1 MNVDE
6 ILSSAINNLMDK
18 RLDVAIELL
27 EQLYVQRPTLIGHS
41 ELEAV
46 KNDYQLM
53 VDYMERGFTDDKRA
67 SLYLSLLQR
76 LYRVAADL
84 EISWRCKN
92 VIVYVDAFRIS
103 DHLNTS
109 HDFIR
114 SVLESF
120 VSDVAMLSLLPE
132 AERTEKA
139 KDLYDRHQVFVN
151 RLFNTLWTSCQWSDD
166 DCAFYTGLMLSPMV
180 DVVDQQLLVSAVTL
194 GAMNQFDI
202 NKFKALT
209 TVYQQ
214 STDERVRQR
223 ALVGWVLSVF
233 EGMDIFP
240 EQDEIIRK
248 LCENKDTIRELYTL
262 QIQFFYSQDT
272 EKDNEKLQ
280 RDIMPYLVE
289 GSNITIGRLGIVEKE
304 EDSLENILNQDAED
318 KRMEQMEEKV
328 RKMMEMQK
336 QGSDIYFGGFRQMKR
351 FPFFNDL
358 ANWFTPFY
366 IDHPALRTTI
376 ERIGQPNILET
387 ITNQGNFCESD
398 KYSLAFAMESIINQ
412 IPGNIKE
419 MMGSEGAFAPMGT
432 TLDKSN
438 PTYICRAYIQDLYRF
453 FRLYRSS
460 NELINPFID
469 NHKSSFVADTFFF
482 VYKSFIGTGL
492 DEYKMRLALY
502 LYKHKNMDKLVE
514 LMSTFHVEDAN
525 YNILMGYINLYFGKP
540 DVAYQ
545 IFNMVLQEDTEN
557 QWALKGMARAAMDCE
572 DYNTAEH
579 TYSQLLRLEPDNINY
594 AVKRCVTLLKTERY
608 AEAREELFRLD
619 YQYPDNMNVK
629 RVFAG
634 RMLLDKSLDKA
645 SQLYDRILS
654 DAPMAEDYLNS
665 GYCWWAK
672 GNIGQAKN
680 SFQAWITMTKGNK
693 DRLLE
698 EIRNDQKVLDL
709 YGITEIDCLLMVNLI
724 K

>member
-1 MNVDE
+1 
-6 ILSSAINNLMDK
+6 MDK

-166 DCAFYTGLMLSPMV
+166 DCAFYAELMLSPMV

-240 EQDEIIRK
+240 EQDKIIRK
-248 LCENKDTIRELYTL
+248 LCENKDTIRELYAL

-280 RDIMPYLVE
+280 RDIMPYLVD

-376 ERIGQPNILET
+376 ERIGQPNILQT

-572 DYNTAEH
+572 DYDTAEH

-629 RVFAG
+629 RVFAWT
-634 RMLLDKSLDKA
+634 MLLDKSLDKA
-645 SQLYDRILS
+645 SQLYDLILA

>member
-166 DCAFYTGLMLSPMV
+166 DCAFYAGLMLSPMV

-376 ERIGQPNILET
+376 ERIGQPNILQT

-419 MMGSEGAFAPMGT
+419 MMGSEGVFDPMGT

-572 DYNTAEH
+572 DYDTAEH

-629 RVFAG
+629 RVFAWM
-634 RMLLDKSLDKA
+634 MLLDKSLDKA

>member
-18 RLDVAIELL
+18 RLDLAIEVL

-166 DCAFYTGLMLSPMV
+166 DCEFYTGLMLSPMV
-180 DVVDQQLLVSAVTL
+180 DIVDQQLLVSAVTL

-376 ERIGQPNILET
+376 ERIGQPNILQT

-572 DYNTAEH
+572 DYDTAEH

-629 RVFAG
+629 RVFAWT
-634 RMLLDKSLDKA
+634 MLLDKSLDKA
-645 SQLYDRILS
+645 SQLYDLILA

-665 GYCWWAK
+665 GYCWWAQ

>member
-166 DCAFYTGLMLSPMV
+166 DSEFYAGLMLSPMV

-240 EQDEIIRK
+240 EQDKIIRK
-248 LCENKDTIRELYTL
+248 LCENKDTIRELYAL

-280 RDIMPYLVE
+280 RDIMPYLVD

-376 ERIGQPNILET
+376 ERIGQPNILQT

-419 MMGSEGAFAPMGT
+419 MMGSEGVFEPMGT

-572 DYNTAEH
+572 DYDTAEH

-629 RVFAG
+629 RVFAWT
-634 RMLLDKSLDKA
+634 MLLDKSLDKA
-645 SQLYDRILS
+645 SQLYDRILA

>member
-18 RLDVAIELL
+18 RLDLAIELL

-248 LCENKDTIRELYTL
+248 LCESKDTIRELYTL

-376 ERIGQPNILET
+376 ERIGQPNILQT

-419 MMGSEGAFAPMGT
+419 MMGSEGVFDPMGT

-572 DYNTAEH
+572 DYDTAEH

-629 RVFAG
+629 RVFAWT
-634 RMLLDKSLDKA
+634 MLLDKSLDKA
-645 SQLYDRILS
+645 SQLYDRILA

>member
-376 ERIGQPNILET
+376 ERIGQPNILQT

-419 MMGSEGAFAPMGT
+419 MMGSEGVFDPMGT

-572 DYNTAEH
+572 DYDTAEH

-629 RVFAG
+629 RVFAWM
-634 RMLLDKSLDKA
+634 MLLDKSLDKA
-645 SQLYDRILS
+645 SQLYDLILA

>member
-166 DCAFYTGLMLSPMV
+166 DCAFYAGLMLSPMV

-248 LCENKDTIRELYTL
+248 LYENKDTIRELYAL

-412 IPGNIKE
+412 IPENIKE
-419 MMGSEGAFAPMGT
+419 MMGSEGVFDPMGT

-572 DYNTAEH
+572 DYDTAEH

-629 RVFAG
+629 RVFAWT
-634 RMLLDKSLDKA
+634 MLLDKSLDKA
-645 SQLYDRILS
+645 SQLYDRILA

-665 GYCWWAK
+665 GYCWWAQ

>member
-166 DCAFYTGLMLSPMV
+166 DCAFYTELMLSPMV

-248 LCENKDTIRELYTL
+248 LCENKDTIRELYAL

-280 RDIMPYLVE
+280 RDIMPYLVD

-376 ERIGQPNILET
+376 ERIGQPNILQT

-419 MMGSEGAFAPMGT
+419 MMGSEGVFDPMGT

-514 LMSTFHVEDAN
+514 LMSTFHVEDTN

-572 DYNTAEH
+572 DYDTAEH

-629 RVFAG
+629 RVFAWT
-634 RMLLDKSLDKA
+634 MLLDKSLDKA

>member
-280 RDIMPYLVE
+280 RDIMPYLVD

-376 ERIGQPNILET
+376 ERIGQPNILQT

-419 MMGSEGAFAPMGT
+419 MMGSEGVFDPMGT

-572 DYNTAEH
+572 DYDTAEH

-629 RVFAG
+629 RVFAWM
-634 RMLLDKSLDKA
+634 MLLDKSLDKA

-665 GYCWWAK
+665 GYCWWAQ

>member
-139 KDLYDRHQVFVN
+139 KDLYDRHQVFIN

-180 DVVDQQLLVSAVTL
+180 DIVDQQLLVSAVTL

-514 LMSTFHVEDAN
+514 LMSTFHVEDTN

-572 DYNTAEH
+572 DYDTAEH

-629 RVFAG
+629 RVFAWT
-634 RMLLDKSLDKA
+634 MLLDKSLDKA

>member
-18 RLDVAIELL
+18 RLDLAIELL

-41 ELEAV
+41 ELETV

-166 DCAFYTGLMLSPMV
+166 DCAFYAGLMLSPMV

-240 EQDEIIRK
+240 EQDKIIRK
-248 LCENKDTIRELYTL
+248 LCENKDTIRELYAL

-280 RDIMPYLVE
+280 RDIMPYLVD

-387 ITNQGNFCESD
+387 ITNQGDFCESD

-572 DYNTAEH
+572 DYDTAEH

-629 RVFAG
+629 RVFAWM
-634 RMLLDKSLDKA
+634 MLLDKSLDKA

-665 GYCWWAK
+665 GYCWWAQ

-680 SFQAWITMTKGNK
+680 SFQTWITVTKGNK

>member
-139 KDLYDRHQVFVN
+139 KDLYDRHQVFIN
-151 RLFNTLWTSCQWSDD
+151 RLFNSLWTSCQWSDD
-166 DCAFYTGLMLSPMV
+166 DSEFYAGLMLSPMV

-240 EQDEIIRK
+240 EQDKIIRK

-280 RDIMPYLVE
+280 RDIMPYLVD

-376 ERIGQPNILET
+376 ERIGQPNILQT

-514 LMSTFHVEDAN
+514 LMSTFHVEDTN

-572 DYNTAEH
+572 DYDTAEH

-629 RVFAG
+629 RVFAWT
-634 RMLLDKSLDKA
+634 MLLDKSLDKA
-645 SQLYDRILS
+645 SQLYERILS

>member
-376 ERIGQPNILET
+376 ERIGQPNILQT

-572 DYNTAEH
+572 DYDTAEH

-629 RVFAG
+629 RVFAWT
-634 RMLLDKSLDKA
+634 MLLDKSLDKA
-645 SQLYDRILS
+645 SQLYDLILS

-709 YGITEIDCLLMVNLI
+709 YSITEIDCLLMVNLI

>member
-18 RLDVAIELL
+18 RLDLAIELL

-132 AERTEKA
+132 SERTEKA

-166 DCAFYTGLMLSPMV
+166 DSEFYAGLMLSPMV

-240 EQDEIIRK
+240 EQDKIIRK
-248 LCENKDTIRELYTL
+248 LCENKDTIRELYAL

-280 RDIMPYLVE
+280 RDIMPYLVD

-412 IPGNIKE
+412 IPENIKE
-419 MMGSEGAFAPMGT
+419 MMGSEGVFDPMGT

-572 DYNTAEH
+572 DYDTAEH

-629 RVFAG
+629 RVFAWM
-634 RMLLDKSLDKA
+634 MLLDKSLDKA

-665 GYCWWAK
+665 GYCWWAQ

>member
-41 ELEAV
+41 KLEAV

-280 RDIMPYLVE
+280 RDIMPYLVD

-376 ERIGQPNILET
+376 ERIGQPNILQT

-419 MMGSEGAFAPMGT
+419 MMGSEGAFDPMGT

-572 DYNTAEH
+572 DYDTAEH

-629 RVFAG
+629 RVFAWT
-634 RMLLDKSLDKA
+634 MLLDKSLDKA
-645 SQLYDRILS
+645 SQLYDLILS

>member
-18 RLDVAIELL
+18 RLDLAIEVL

-139 KDLYDRHQVFVN
+139 KDLYDRHQVFIN

-514 LMSTFHVEDAN
+514 LMSTFHVEDTN

-572 DYNTAEH
+572 DYDTAEH

-629 RVFAG
+629 RVFAWT
-634 RMLLDKSLDKA
+634 MLLDKSLDKA

>member
-139 KDLYDRHQVFVN
+139 KDLYDRHQVFIN

-572 DYNTAEH
+572 DYDTAEH

-629 RVFAG
+629 RVFAWT
-634 RMLLDKSLDKA
+634 MLLDKSLDKA
-645 SQLYDRILS
+645 SQLYDLILS

>member
-166 DCAFYTGLMLSPMV
+166 DCEFYTGLMLSPMV
-180 DVVDQQLLVSAVTL
+180 DIVDQQLLVSAVTL

-376 ERIGQPNILET
+376 ERIGQPNILQT

-572 DYNTAEH
+572 DYDTAEH

-629 RVFAG
+629 RVFAWT
-634 RMLLDKSLDKA
+634 MLLDKSLDKA
-645 SQLYDRILS
+645 SQLYDLILS

>member
-572 DYNTAEH
+572 DYDTAEH

-629 RVFAG
+629 RVFAWT
-634 RMLLDKSLDKA
+634 MLLDKSLDKA
-645 SQLYDRILS
+645 SQLYDLILS

>member
-248 LCENKDTIRELYTL
+248 LCENKDTIWELYTL

-376 ERIGQPNILET
+376 ERIGQPNILQT

-514 LMSTFHVEDAN
+514 LMSTFHVEDTN

-572 DYNTAEH
+572 DYDTAEH

-629 RVFAG
+629 RVFAWT
-634 RMLLDKSLDKA
+634 MLLDKSLDKA

>member
-18 RLDVAIELL
+18 RLDLAIDLL

-67 SLYLSLLQR
+67 ALYLSLLQR

-166 DCAFYTGLMLSPMV
+166 DCAFYAGLMLSPMV

-240 EQDEIIRK
+240 EQDKIIRK
-248 LCENKDTIRELYTL
+248 LCENKDTIRELYAL

-376 ERIGQPNILET
+376 ERIGQPNILQT

-514 LMSTFHVEDAN
+514 LMSTFHVEDTN

-572 DYNTAEH
+572 DYDTAEH
-579 TYSQLLRLEPDNINY
+579 TYSQLLRLDPDNINY

-629 RVFAG
+629 RVFAWT
-634 RMLLDKSLDKA
+634 MLLDKSLDKA
-645 SQLYDRILS
+645 SQLYDRILA

>member
-1 MNVDE
+1 
-6 ILSSAINNLMDK
+6 
-18 RLDVAIELL
+18 
-27 EQLYVQRPTLIGHS
+27 
-41 ELEAV
+41 
-46 KNDYQLM
+46 
-53 VDYMERGFTDDKRA
+53 
-67 SLYLSLLQR
+67 
-76 LYRVAADL
+76 
-84 EISWRCKN
+84 
-92 VIVYVDAFRIS
+92 
-103 DHLNTS
+103 
-109 HDFIR
+109 
-114 SVLESF
+114 
-120 VSDVAMLSLLPE
+120 
-132 AERTEKA
+132 
-139 KDLYDRHQVFVN
+139 
-151 RLFNTLWTSCQWSDD
+151 
-166 DCAFYTGLMLSPMV
+166 MLSPMV
-180 DVVDQQLLVSAVTL
+180 DIVDQQLLVSAVTL

-358 ANWFTPFY
+358 ANWFNPFY

-376 ERIGQPNILET
+376 ERIGQPNILQT

-419 MMGSEGAFAPMGT
+419 MMGSEGVFDPMGT

-492 DEYKMRLALY
+492 DEYKMHLALY

-557 QWALKGMARAAMDCE
+557 QWALKGMARTAMDCE
-572 DYNTAEH
+572 DYDTAEH

-594 AVKRCVTLLKTERY
+594 AVKRCVTLLKTEHY

-629 RVFAG
+629 RVFAWT
-634 RMLLDKSLDKA
+634 MLLDKSLDKA
-645 SQLYDRILS
+645 SQLYDRILA

>member
-109 HDFIR
+109 HNFIR

-180 DVVDQQLLVSAVTL
+180 DIVDQQLLVSAVTL

-280 RDIMPYLVE
+280 RDIMPYLVD

-514 LMSTFHVEDAN
+514 LMSTFHVEDTN

-572 DYNTAEH
+572 DYDTAEH

-629 RVFAG
+629 RVFAWT
-634 RMLLDKSLDKA
+634 MLLDKSLDKA

>member
-18 RLDVAIELL
+18 RLDLAIELL

-240 EQDEIIRK
+240 EQDKIIRK
-248 LCENKDTIRELYTL
+248 LCENKDTIRELYAL

-280 RDIMPYLVE
+280 RDIMPYLVD

-376 ERIGQPNILET
+376 ERIGQPNILQT

-572 DYNTAEH
+572 DYDTAEH

-629 RVFAG
+629 RVFAWT
-634 RMLLDKSLDKA
+634 MLLDKSLDKA
-645 SQLYDRILS
+645 SQLYDLILS

-665 GYCWWAK
+665 GYCWWAQ

>member
-18 RLDVAIELL
+18 RLDLAIELL

-376 ERIGQPNILET
+376 ERIGQPNILQT

-419 MMGSEGAFAPMGT
+419 MMGSEGVFEPMGT

-572 DYNTAEH
+572 DYDTAEH

-629 RVFAG
+629 RVFAWT
-634 RMLLDKSLDKA
+634 MLLDKSLDKA

>member
-1 MNVDE
+1 
-6 ILSSAINNLMDK
+6 MDK
-18 RLDVAIELL
+18 RLDLAIDLL

-166 DCAFYTGLMLSPMV
+166 DCAFYAGLMLSPMV

-419 MMGSEGAFAPMGT
+419 MMGSEGVFDPMGT

-514 LMSTFHVEDAN
+514 LMSTFHVEDTN

-572 DYNTAEH
+572 DYDTAEH

-629 RVFAG
+629 RVFAWT
-634 RMLLDKSLDKA
+634 MLLDKSLDKA
-645 SQLYDRILS
+645 SQLYDRILA

>member
-139 KDLYDRHQVFVN
+139 KDLYDRHQVFIN

-514 LMSTFHVEDAN
+514 LMSTFHVEDTN

-572 DYNTAEH
+572 DYDTAEH

-629 RVFAG
+629 RVFAWT
-634 RMLLDKSLDKA
+634 MLLDKSLDKA

>member
-18 RLDVAIELL
+18 RLDLAIEVL

-166 DCAFYTGLMLSPMV
+166 DCAFYAGLMLSPMV

-240 EQDEIIRK
+240 EQDKIIRK
-248 LCENKDTIRELYTL
+248 LCENKDTIRELYAL

-376 ERIGQPNILET
+376 ERIGQPNILQT

-419 MMGSEGAFAPMGT
+419 MMGSEGVFDPMGT

-514 LMSTFHVEDAN
+514 LMSTFHVEDTN

-572 DYNTAEH
+572 DYDTAEH

-629 RVFAG
+629 RVFAWT
-634 RMLLDKSLDKA
+634 MLLDKSLDKA

>member
-166 DCAFYTGLMLSPMV
+166 DCAFYTELMLSPMV

-280 RDIMPYLVE
+280 RDIMPYLVD

-376 ERIGQPNILET
+376 ERIGQPNILQT

-419 MMGSEGAFAPMGT
+419 MMGSESAFDPMGT

-572 DYNTAEH
+572 DYDTAEH

-629 RVFAG
+629 RVFAWT
-634 RMLLDKSLDKA
+634 MLLDKSLDKA
-645 SQLYDRILS
+645 SQLYDLILS

>member
-18 RLDVAIELL
+18 RLDLAIELL

-67 SLYLSLLQR
+67 SLYLTLLQR

-166 DCAFYTGLMLSPMV
+166 DSEFYTGLMLSPMV

-248 LCENKDTIRELYTL
+248 LCENKDTIRELYAL

-280 RDIMPYLVE
+280 RDIMPYLVD

-376 ERIGQPNILET
+376 ERIGQPNILQT

-419 MMGSEGAFAPMGT
+419 MMGSEGVFDPMGT

-629 RVFAG
+629 RVFAWT
-634 RMLLDKSLDKA
+634 MLLDKSLDKA
-645 SQLYDRILS
+645 SQLYDRILA

-665 GYCWWAK
+665 GYCLWAK

>member
-18 RLDVAIELL
+18 RLDLAIEVL

-166 DCAFYTGLMLSPMV
+166 DSEFYAGLMLSPMV

-240 EQDEIIRK
+240 EQDKIIRK
-248 LCENKDTIRELYTL
+248 LCENKDTIRELYAL

-280 RDIMPYLVE
+280 RDIMPYLVD

-376 ERIGQPNILET
+376 ERIGQPNILQT

-419 MMGSEGAFAPMGT
+419 MMGSEGAFAPMGM

-572 DYNTAEH
+572 DYDTAEH

-629 RVFAG
+629 RVFAWT
-634 RMLLDKSLDKA
+634 MLLDKSLDKA
-645 SQLYDRILS
+645 SQLYDLILS

>member
-180 DVVDQQLLVSAVTL
+180 DIVDQQLLVSAVTL

-240 EQDEIIRK
+240 EQDKIIRK
-248 LCENKDTIRELYTL
+248 LCENKDTIRELYAL

-419 MMGSEGAFAPMGT
+419 MMGSEGVFDPMGT

-572 DYNTAEH
+572 DYDTAEH

-629 RVFAG
+629 RVFAWT
-634 RMLLDKSLDKA
+634 MLLDKSLDKA
-645 SQLYDRILS
+645 SQLYDRILA

>member
-67 SLYLSLLQR
+67 SLYFSLLQR

-166 DCAFYTGLMLSPMV
+166 DSEFYAGLMLSPMV

-240 EQDEIIRK
+240 EQDKIIRK
-248 LCENKDTIRELYTL
+248 LCENKDTIRELYAL

-280 RDIMPYLVE
+280 RDIMPYLVD

-572 DYNTAEH
+572 DYDTAEH

-629 RVFAG
+629 RVFAWT
-634 RMLLDKSLDKA
+634 MLLDKSLDKA
-645 SQLYDRILS
+645 SQLYDLILS

>member
-139 KDLYDRHQVFVN
+139 KDLYDRHQVFIN

-166 DCAFYTGLMLSPMV
+166 DCAFYAELMLSPMV

-376 ERIGQPNILET
+376 ERIGQPNILQT

-419 MMGSEGAFAPMGT
+419 MMGSEGVFDPMGT

-572 DYNTAEH
+572 DYDTAEH

-629 RVFAG
+629 RVFAWT
-634 RMLLDKSLDKA
+634 MLLDKSLDKA
-645 SQLYDRILS
+645 SQLYDRILA

-709 YGITEIDCLLMVNLI
+709 YGITEIDYLLMVNLI

>member
-1 MNVDE
+1 
-6 ILSSAINNLMDK
+6 MDK
-18 RLDVAIELL
+18 RLDLAIDLL

-166 DCAFYTGLMLSPMV
+166 DSEFYAGLMLSPMV

-240 EQDEIIRK
+240 EQDKIIRK
-248 LCENKDTIRELYTL
+248 LCENKDTIRELYAL

-514 LMSTFHVEDAN
+514 LMSTFHVEDTN

-572 DYNTAEH
+572 DYDTAEH

-629 RVFAG
+629 RVFAWT
-634 RMLLDKSLDKA
+634 MLLDKSLDKA

>member
-18 RLDVAIELL
+18 RLDLAIEVL

-139 KDLYDRHQVFVN
+139 KDLYNRHQVFIN

-166 DCAFYTGLMLSPMV
+166 DCEFYTGLMLSPMV

-419 MMGSEGAFAPMGT
+419 MMGSEGVFDPMGT

-492 DEYKMRLALY
+492 DEYKMHLALY

-572 DYNTAEH
+572 DYDTAEH

-629 RVFAG
+629 RVFAWT
-634 RMLLDKSLDKA
+634 MLLDKSLDKA

-665 GYCWWAK
+665 GYCWWAQ

>member
-18 RLDVAIELL
+18 RLDLAIELL

-166 DCAFYTGLMLSPMV
+166 DSEFYAGLMLSPMV

-240 EQDEIIRK
+240 EQDKIIRK
-248 LCENKDTIRELYTL
+248 LCENKDTIRELYAL

-280 RDIMPYLVE
+280 RDIMPYLVD

-376 ERIGQPNILET
+376 ERIGQPNILQT

-419 MMGSEGAFAPMGT
+419 MMGSEGVFDPMGT

-572 DYNTAEH
+572 DYDTAEH

-629 RVFAG
+629 RVFAWT
-634 RMLLDKSLDKA
+634 MLLDKSLDKA

-709 YGITEIDCLLMVNLI
+709 YGITEVDCLLMVNLI

>member
-67 SLYLSLLQR
+67 FLYLSLLQR

-139 KDLYDRHQVFVN
+139 KDLYDRHQVFIN

-572 DYNTAEH
+572 DYDTAEH

-629 RVFAG
+629 RVFAWT
-634 RMLLDKSLDKA
+634 MLLDKSLDKA
-645 SQLYDRILS
+645 SQLYDLILS